1 MPLLSLPSE
10 IILLIASQVDSNS
23 DFLRLLLV
31 NHFLHNLLIDRLYAR
46 HVSQTGGF
54 ALLFYSNW
62 GYESSVRHML
72 AAGAQADI
80 RGPLCGTRSPLLLAI
95 SRHHT
100 TVVKILLNH
109 GADPNFMDNVNVGR
123 WKLLS

>member
-10 IILLIASQVDSNS
+10 IILLIASQVDSDS
-23 DFLRLLLV
+23 DFLRLVLV

-46 HVSQTGGF
+46 DVSQTGGF

-62 GYESSVRHML
+62 GYESSVQHML
-72 AAGAQADI
+72 AAGAKADI
-80 RGPLCGTRSPLLLAI
+80 RGPLWGNEPPCSSLLADIIRRLLRFSSITGLIRI
-95 SRHHT
+95 SW
-100 TVVKILLNH
+100 IMLN
-109 GADPNFMDNVNVGR
+109 MGR